1 MNKLTLELTLDET
14 NLLLGG
20 LGELP
25 AKLSLA
31 LIEKIRSEAI
41 TQFNL
46 QNETAAPPVETEA
59 AN

>member
-14 NLLLGG
+14 NLLLAG

-31 LIEKIRSEAI
+31 LIEKIRSEAVS
-41 TQFNL
+41 QFNL
-46 QNETAAPPVETEA
+46 QNETVAPPVETEA

>member
-25 AKLSLA
+25 AKLSLV
-31 LIEKIRSEAI
+31 LIEKIRGEAI
-41 TQFNL
+41 SQFNL
-46 QNETAAPPVETEA
+46 QNETAVPPVETKVTQ
-59 AN
+59 

>member
-31 LIEKIRSEAI
+31 LIEKIRGEAI

-46 QNETAAPPVETEA
+46 QNETAAPPVENEVV
-59 AN
+59 N

>member
-1 MNKLTLELTLDET
+1 MSKLTLELTLDET

-31 LIEKIRSEAI
+31 LIEKIRGEAI

-46 QNETAAPPVETEA
+46 QNETAAPPVENEVV
-59 AN
+59 N

>member
-1 MNKLTLELTLDET
+1 MNKLTLELTLEET

-31 LIEKIRSEAI
+31 LIEKIRGEAI

-46 QNETAAPPVETEA
+46 QNETAAPPVENEVV
-59 AN
+59 N

>member
-1 MNKLTLELTLDET
+1 MSKLTLELTLDET

-31 LIEKIRSEAI
+31 LIEKIRGEAI

-46 QNETAAPPVETEA
+46 QNETAASPVETEA

>member
-1 MNKLTLELTLDET
+1 MNKLTLELTLEET

-25 AKLSLA
+25 AKLSLV
-31 LIEKIRSEAI
+31 LIEKIRGEAI

-46 QNETAAPPVETEA
+46 QNETAAPPVETKVTQ
-59 AN
+59 

>member
-25 AKLSLA
+25 AKLSLV
-31 LIEKIRSEAI
+31 LIEKIRGEAI

-46 QNETAAPPVETEA
+46 QNETAAPPVETKVTQ
-59 AN
+59 

>member
-31 LIEKIRSEAI
+31 LIEKIRGEAI

-46 QNETAAPPVETEA
+46 QNETAAPPVETKVTQ
-59 AN
+59 

>member
-1 MNKLTLELTLDET
+1 MSKLTLELTLDET

-25 AKLSLA
+25 AKLSLV
-31 LIEKIRSEAI
+31 LIEKIRGEAI

-46 QNETAAPPVETEA
+46 QNETAAPPVETKVTQ
-59 AN
+59 

>member
-31 LIEKIRSEAI
+31 LIEKIRGEAI

>member
-1 MNKLTLELTLDET
+1 MNKLTLELTLEET

-31 LIEKIRSEAI
+31 LIEKIRGEAI

>member
-14 NLLLGG
+14 NLLLAG

-31 LIEKIRSEAI
+31 LIEKIRREAVS
-41 TQFNL
+41 QFNL
-46 QNETAAPPVETEA
+46 QNETVAPPVETEA

>member
-20 LGELP
+20 LGERP

-31 LIEKIRSEAI
+31 LIEKIRGEAI

>member
-14 NLLLGG
+14 NLLLAG

-31 LIEKIRSEAI
+31 LIEKIRSEAVS
-41 TQFNL
+41 QFNL
-46 QNETAAPPVETEA
+46 QNETVAPKVETEA

>member
-31 LIEKIRSEAI
+31 LIEKIRGKAI
-41 TQFNL
+41 SQFKL
-46 QNETAAPPVETEA
+46 QNETAAPPVETEVTQ
-59 AN
+59 

>member
-1 MNKLTLELTLDET
+1 MSKLTLELTLDET

-31 LIEKIRSEAI
+31 LIEKIRGEAI